1 MPRKDAAEARGIQP
15 GDMGIW
21 ATCAMKKEG
30 KSVAE
35 LKDLF
40 QDVRGWG
47 LSHIIIHAL
56 HFLRMLT

>member
-1 MPRKDAAEARGIQP
+1 MPRREAAEARGIQP
-15 GDMGIW
+15 GDVGIW

-40 QDVRGWG
+40 EEVREPT
-47 LSHIIIHAL
+47 SIIVAISRPHD
-56 HFLRMLT
+56 